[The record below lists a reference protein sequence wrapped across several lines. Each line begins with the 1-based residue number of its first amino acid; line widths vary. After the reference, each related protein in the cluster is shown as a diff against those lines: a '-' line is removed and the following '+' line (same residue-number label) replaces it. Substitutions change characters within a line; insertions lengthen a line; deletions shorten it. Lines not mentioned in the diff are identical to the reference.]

1 MKKLYI
7 YILFFLPYIVISQQ
21 ELGLHFMRPTYQS
34 NITNPAFFMKQK
46 VAVTMP
52 SLYYNYGNTSFSS
65 RKVISRDSV
74 IDLNLM
80 TDKVKDYNY
89 LMANMNILPLSVGVR
104 INDLQI
110 GLTTGFRSFVYG
122 GYNKNMFIFLTQGNK
137 DFIDKKINLAPD
149 IQVNMFGEIGLSG
162 AYRFL
167 DKHLSVGISGKYLMG
182 FADIS
187 TSRKNREI
195 SIYTNPDIYQ
205 LEMTTNYQ
213 LNSSAKGSLISQLP
227 FSNDSLPIHNTG
239 KNNGFALDIG
249 AEYIINDKI
258 SVAASVIDIGSITW
272 RENINSYKSEG
283 KYTYQG
289 VDVASLVLQ
298 DSSIGF
304 DAITDTLKKSFNFE
318 RIENKSYK
326 TPLNTQFYL
335 STTYRPIPILRVGG
349 LFYGTFLYGKLQPSI
364 AISGNVDLKKWFSI
378 GIVA

>member
-1 MKKLYI
+1 
-7 YILFFLPYIVISQQ
+7 
-21 ELGLHFMRPTYQS
+21 
-34 NITNPAFFMKQK
+34 
-46 VAVTMP
+46 
-52 SLYYNYGNTSFSS
+52 
-65 RKVISRDSV
+65 
-74 IDLNLM
+74 
-80 TDKVKDYNY
+80 
-89 LMANMNILPLSVGVR
+89 
-104 INDLQI
+104 
-110 GLTTGFRSFVYG
+110 
-122 GYNKNMFIFLTQGNK
+122 
-137 DFIDKKINLAPD
+137 
-149 IQVNMFGEIGLSG
+149 
-162 AYRFL
+162 RFL

-364 AISGNVDLKKWFSI
+364 AISGNIDLKKWFSV
-378 GIVA
+378 GIVAAYRNRHLMPPGINISLGGGPVQVFFATDNIVGAVMPLGTKDSNMRFGFNWLLGYKDNSTDVEL